1 MVINDSDLEQRIL
14 NFNSNIDFDNIV
26 TGDENIEIILQD
38 FIDLLSAEISEY
50 YKKYYLV
57 IKQKLDRL
65 KS

>member
-50 YKKYYLV
+50 YKKQYLV